1 MLKQISPLFK
11 IPRLMNLSLVL
22 LTACCLLGTACQN
35 NGESGKLDAEDVE
48 LPVDPDGQ
56 ADQKSLPVMDFDKT
70 NHDFGEIKAGEKVS
84 YSFRF
89 VNRGRRD
96 LVIQNASGSCGCTV
110 PDFPKEPIPPGRE
123 GFIRVLFNSE
133 GKNGVQEKQV
143 TVLANTLPN
152 TNEIRIKASIIP

>member
-1 MLKQISPLFK
+1 MNTKISNYRPCFGFLDF
-11 IPRLMNLSLVL
+11 LVVCIGV
-22 LTACCLLGTACQN
+22 TFIGCQN
-35 NGESGKLDAEDVE
+35 QSSSNKLDADDVN
-48 LPVDPDGQ
+48 LPVNAEGKTDT
-56 ADQKSLPVMDFDKT
+56 KSLPRMVFDQT
-70 NHDFGEIKAGEKVS
+70 MHDFGKIKAGEKVS

-89 VNRGRRD
+89 VNRGGRD

-143 TVLANTLPN
+143 TVLANTIPN
-152 TNEIRIKASIIP
+152 TNEIRIKANIVP

>member
-1 MLKQISPLFK
+1 MLKQIFTLFR
-11 IPRLMNLSLVL
+11 IPQLINLGLVL
-22 LTACCLLGTACQN
+22 WITCGFLGTACQHQS
-35 NGESGKLDAEDVE
+35 EPGKLNAEDVD

-56 ADQKSLPVMDFDKT
+56 TDQKSLPVMAFDKAL
-70 NHDFGEIKAGEKVS
+70 HDFGDIKAGEKVS

-96 LVIQNASGSCGCTV
+96 LIIQNASGSCGCTV

-133 GKNGVQEKQV
+133 GKNGIQEKQV

>member
-1 MLKQISPLFK
+1 MNF
-11 IPRLMNLSLVL
+11 RLLPMIFLLQALVL
-22 LTACCLLGTACQN
+22 SSCGN
-35 NGESGKLDAEDVE
+35 NAGDGKLTGDDVD
-48 LPVDPDGQ
+48 LPVSADGQ
-56 ADQKSLPVMDFDKT
+56 LDKKNMPLMEFDKKM
-70 NHDFGEIKAGEKVS
+70 HDFGDIKAGEKVS

-96 LVIQNASGSCGCTV
+96 LLIQNASGSCGCTV

-152 TNEIRIKASIIP
+152 TNEIRIKANIIQ